1 MKILLTSSPITGHVN
16 PIIVA
21 ARVLENAGHTVA
33 IYTGHL
39 FREKIE
45 AAGIQFFPLPAD
57 IDFDM
62 RDIGATFPEWMELS
76 GIPQLR
82 YGIKVVFVDSI
93 PSQFRGLRAVL
104 REYPP
109 DLIVYET
116 GFCGILPLLLGP
128 PSLRPPCAYLGIST
142 SQLPREDGAPWG
154 SGLPPATSAGQA
166 ERYAAAAKDFQKEL
180 TTPVCEHADRT
191 LYAMGAEPLPGPLFE
206 SMATLADLI
215 LQPCVPGFEYPVR
228 DEDEDKLHFIGAM
241 IPEGAGDTPAWVKE
255 AKRAGKKVILVS
267 QGTVANDDLGKLL
280 APAIQA
286 FGDREDFLILVTTGG
301 KPLEMI
307 PCRLTR
313 NTIASRFLNFREI
326 LPDVDLLVAFASY
339 GTVTQALSFGVPM
352 VVTGL
357 GEDKPEVGTRV
368 AWTGSGM
375 YLRTDNPS
383 VEEIREAADQ
393 VLSGEKYRA
402 RARALS
408 EEFAAYDADRELPLA
423 LEALVDDK
431 AMLAN

>member
-1 MKILLTSSPITGHVN
+1 MKVLLASSPIIGHVN

-21 ARVLENAGHTVA
+21 ARVLKNAGHTVA
-33 IYTGHL
+33 IYTGCL

-45 AAGIQFFPLPAD
+45 SAGIQFFALPED
-57 IDFDM
+57 VDFDM
-62 RDIGATFPEWMELS
+62 RDIGATFPEWLELS
-76 GIPQLR
+76 GLPQLR
-82 YGIKVVFVDSI
+82 YGMKAAFVDSI

-104 REYPP
+104 RDYPP

-116 GFCGILPLLLGP
+116 SFCGILPLLLGP

-154 SGLPPATSAGQA
+154 SGLPPATSAAQA
-166 ERYAAAAKDFQKEL
+166 EKYAAAAKDFDREL
-180 TTPVCEHADRT
+180 TNPVREHADRT
-191 LYAMGAEPLPGPLFE
+191 LHAMGVEPLPAPLFE
-206 SMATLADLI
+206 SMATLADVI
-215 LQPCVPGFEYPVR
+215 VQPCVPGFEYPVR
-228 DEDEDKLHFIGAM
+228 EQGNVHFIGAM

-267 QGTVANDDLGKLL
+267 QGTIANDDLGKLL

-307 PCRLTR
+307 PCPLTN

-326 LPDVDLLVAFASY
+326 LPDVDVLVAFASY

-352 VVTGL
+352 VVAGM
-357 GEDKPEVGTRV
+357 GEDKPEVGARV
-368 AWTGSGM
+368 AWTESGI
-375 YLRTDNPS
+375 YLRTDKPS
-383 VEEIREAADQ
+383 VKEVREAVDQ
-393 VLSGEKYRA
+393 ILSSGKYRV
-402 RARALS
+402 RAKALS
-408 EEFAAYDADRELPLA
+408 EEFATYDAAHELPLA
-423 LEALVDDK
+423 LEQLVDEE
-431 AMLAN
+431 LALAG

>member
-1 MKILLTSSPITGHVN
+1 MKILLASSPITGHVN
-16 PIIVA
+16 PVIVA
-21 ARVLENAGHTVA
+21 ARVLKNAGHTVA

-45 AAGIQFFPLPAD
+45 PAGIQFFPLPAD
-57 IDFDM
+57 VDFDM
-62 RDIGATFPEWMELS
+62 RDIGATFPEWLELS

-82 YGIKVVFVDSI
+82 YGIKAVFVDSI

-104 REYPP
+104 RGFPA

-116 GFCGILPLLLGP
+116 TFCGILPLLLGP

-154 SGLPPATSAGQA
+154 SGLPPATSAVQA
-166 ERYAAAAKDFQKEL
+166 EKYAAAAKDFDKAL
-180 TTPVCEHADRT
+180 TNPVREHADQI
-191 LYAMGAEPLPGPLFE
+191 LYAMGVEPLPAPLFE
-206 SMATLADLI
+206 SMATLADVI

-228 DEDEDKLHFIGAM
+228 EQDEDKVHFIGAM

-255 AKRAGKKVILVS
+255 AKRTGKKVILVS
-267 QGTVANDDLGKLL
+267 QGTIANDDLGKLL

-301 KPLEMI
+301 KPLENI
-307 PCRLTR
+307 PCHLTR

-326 LPDVDLLVAFASY
+326 LPDVDVLLAFASY

-352 VVTGL
+352 VVTGM

-368 AWTGSGM
+368 AWTGSGV
-375 YLRTDNPS
+375 YLRSDNPS
-383 VEEIREAADQ
+383 IEEIREAVDQ
-393 VLSGEKYRA
+393 VLSSSNYRA
-402 RARALS
+402 RAKALS
-408 EEFAAYDADRELPLA
+408 EEFAAYDAARELPQALEQLVGEELA
-423 LEALVDDK
+423 LVR
-431 AMLAN
+431 